1 MVQCSCPHLKKYRH
15 VGYNASNKSAILP
28 FTGALEIVTVLET
41 SLEERR
47 MRTYALVFGV
57 ISISSL
63 VSPAVADSFPTR
75 RAGLWEATISLN
87 GGGAPQVSKQC
98 VDASTEESLRGLVGQ
113 GGPKGMCA
121 VNTVEKVADGYK
133 MHTECSIAGSSM
145 VTDGSFT
152 GDFEREYRGSLVS
165 VMEPAMVGTGRT
177 ETTIHAVY
185 KGDCPSDMKPGDI
198 SVNGGAVV
206 NATESVAKAQE
217 ALEALK
223 NNPELAKAM
232 REMQRAAQ
240 GRR

>member
-1 MVQCSCPHLKKYRH
+1 MSSR
-15 VGYNASNKSAILP
+15 
-28 FTGALEIVTVLET
+28 
-41 SLEERR
+41 
-47 MRTYALVFGV
+47 ALVFAV

-63 VSPAVADSFPTR
+63 VSSAVAESFPTR
-75 RAGLWEATISLN
+75 KAGLWEATVSIN

-121 VNTVEKVADGYK
+121 VNTVEKVSGGYK
-133 MHTECSIAGSSM
+133 LHTECSIAGSSM
-145 VTDGSFT
+145 ITDGSFT
-152 GDFEREYRGSLVS
+152 GDFEREYKGTLVS
-165 VMEPAMVGTGRT
+165 VMNPAMVGTGRT

-206 NATESVAKAQE
+206 NATESVAKAQA

-223 NNPELAKAM
+223 SDPELAKAM